1 MRSKARKLLHALEGD
16 CECNS
21 HLVLL
26 FEERHSSDLVPAKF
40 DFSCAGEERKT
51 KSARVSRQNVSNT
64 SVEHCNARHLHF
76 SQKPR

>member
-26 FEERHSSDLVPAKF
+26 FEERHSSDLVSCKILISLVQAKNEKQNQLAF
-40 DFSCAGEERKT
+40 QDMSC
-51 KSARVSRQNVSNT
+51 
-64 SVEHCNARHLHF
+64 LL
-76 SQKPR
+76 